1 MANKSINKCQVMHAQ
16 RCQRRGARGKYK
28 HMPSRRLIRN
38 LIAEK
43 IINEILREERERAD
57 TQEPETA
64 TCPGCGKSGESNQK
78 DGGFYCYGSDRC
90 CP

>member
-1 MANKSINKCQVMHAQ
+1 MGNKSINKCQVMHAQ

-43 IINEILREERERAD
+43 IITEILREERERAEA
-57 TQEPETA
+57 Q
-64 TCPGCGKSGESNQK
+64 GKAL
-78 DGGFYCYGSDRC
+78 
-90 CP
+90 